1 VLKKDWLMQLRSLNN
16 LFLPEGGGG
25 SLSWV
30 IIKYRTSGLEK
41 LCEILLKLNIVLEYR
56 LPIIKDAERKSG
68 ERYAF
73 FNYAFVKVEDLGE
86 FCSIRYHKRFPL
98 PFAIKEE
105 ISEEE
110 VERVCG
116 VVESL
121 NRGDFEEQG
130 IKVGELVTIKNGPF
144 ANFTG
149 EIVEVGRKKCKM
161 KIRSMGR
168 EVNITISMSHLV

>member
-1 VLKKDWLMQLRSLNN
+1 MHLRLLDRSHKHLS
-16 LFLPEGGGG
+16 EHGGA

-30 IIKYRTSGLEK
+30 IIKYQTSGLEK
-41 LCEILLKLNIVLEYR
+41 LCEILLESNIIIDYR
-56 LPIIKDAERKSG
+56 LPVIKDAGRKSG

-73 FNYAFVKVEDLGE
+73 FNYAFVKVEDINK
-86 FCSIRYHKRFPL
+86 FCYVRYHKQFPL

-110 VERVCG
+110 VERTCG
-116 VVESL
+116 MVESL

-130 IKVGELVTIKNGPF
+130 IKVGKMVTIKSGPF
-144 ANFTG
+144 VNFTG
-149 EIVEVGRKKCKM
+149 KIVEVGRKKCKM
-161 KIRSMGR
+161 KIHSMGR